1 MELENFHLDIQSQY
15 IYNQICLFFFLELS
29 SSEFT
34 CISGAILLYIEKHS
48 NY

>member
-1 MELENFHLDIQSQY
+1 MELEHFHLDVQSQY
-15 IYNQICLFFFLELS
+15 IYNQICLFSLELS

-34 CISGAILLYIEKHS
+34 CISGAMLLYIEKHS